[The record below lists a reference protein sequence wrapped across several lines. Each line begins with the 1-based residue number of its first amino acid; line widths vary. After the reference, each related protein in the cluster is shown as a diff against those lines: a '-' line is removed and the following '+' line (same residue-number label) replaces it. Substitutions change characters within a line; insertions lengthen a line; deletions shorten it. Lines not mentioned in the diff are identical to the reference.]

1 MENIFL
7 GLRFFFANCR
17 LEYYT
22 FCLFFCIIIGE
33 NNYFIES
40 LVNLMVECKFCR
52 ESKVIQTHRI
62 FPCDLNPFG
71 FLYGGKLTAWIDATS
86 SISISRHCRRG
97 AFTASID
104 SLNFIKPLH
113 SNHSACIETFV
124 SGAHHKS
131 MEVFV
136 KVIGEDLVTGE
147 RYLAATCFITFV
159 AVPSFM
165 NEETEFQVPT
175 VIPETEEEKM
185 ICVGYEKRRLAKL
198 AERNQHK
205 DFAAKLSTEIPW

>member
-1 MENIFL
+1 M
-7 GLRFFFANCR
+7 
-17 LEYYT
+17 
-22 FCLFFCIIIGE
+22 GE
-33 NNYFIES
+33 R
-40 LVNLMVECKFCR
+40 KFCR

-62 FPCDLNPFG
+62 FPFDLNPFG
-71 FLYGGKLTAWIDATS
+71 FLYGGKLTAWIDDAS

-97 AFTASID
+97 AVTASID
-104 SLNFIKPLH
+104 SLNFLKPLH
-113 SNHSACIETFV
+113 ANHSACIETFV

-136 KVIGEDLVTGE
+136 KVVGEDLVTGE
-147 RYLAATCFITFV
+147 RYLAATCFTTFV

-165 NEETEFQVPT
+165 NEEKEFQVPA

-185 ICVGYEKRRLAKL
+185 VCAGYEKRRQARL
-198 AERNQHK
+198 AERNQYR